1 MRKKQIWSIGILA
14 IFFSLCFLTLKLDS
28 QITKEEIVKLKMKK
42 KIVSNNLKTLRK
54 KENELMSKSRIE
66 EIAKEQLGM
75 YSPLPESLIVYI
87 DE

>member
-1 MRKKQIWSIGILA
+1 
-14 IFFSLCFLTLKLDS
+14 
-28 QITKEEIVKLKMKK
+28 MKK

-54 KENELMSKSRIE
+54 QENELMSKRRIE
-66 EIAKEQLGM
+66 KIAKEQLGM